1 MRERIDKI
9 VAQHIDIVNDFFSI
23 EEEKIINTVDTIS
36 ERVKD
41 GHKILLAG
49 NGGSAAD
56 ALHITAEL
64 IGRFYI
70 ERKPIPAI
78 ALPSNPSV
86 ITEIGND
93 YTFREVFKRQLEALG
108 EKGDIFIA
116 ISTSGKSQNIID
128 TLKVAKKMGIYTIC
142 FSGATGGMMKEF
154 CDTCFCVPTDD
165 TPRIQEIHIILG
177 HIICELLEQR
187 LYGEKR

>member
-1 MRERIDKI
+1 LRERIDKI

-128 TLKVAKKMGIYTIC
+128 ALKVAKKMGIYTIC
-142 FSGATGGMMKEF
+142 FSGVTGGMMKEF